1 MLEKKMFNI
10 FICLGVITNISSMAL
25 SIYTLSKEY
34 LLFSIIFTISLII
47 TYIFRKPC
55 MDKLPDIMVI
65 TIMLEMINLISIP
78 LMLMKLS

>member
-10 FICLGVITNISSMAL
+10 FICLGVITNITSMAL
-25 SIYTLSKEY
+25 SIYTINKEY
-34 LLFSIIFTISLII
+34 LLFSIMFAISLIV
-47 TYIFRKPC
+47 TCIFRKPC
-55 MDKLPDIMVI
+55 IDKLPDVMVI